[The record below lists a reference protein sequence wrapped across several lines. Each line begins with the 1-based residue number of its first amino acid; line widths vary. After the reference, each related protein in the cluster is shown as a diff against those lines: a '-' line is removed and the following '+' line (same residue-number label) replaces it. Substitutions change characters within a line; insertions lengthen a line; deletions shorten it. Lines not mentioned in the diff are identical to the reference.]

1 MKLVDPDGEAIY
13 AYDEKTQLAIM
24 GYMKKLFGETNIF
37 KFKTNGNLEINHK
50 EFRKY
55 YKTATDDQKKL
66 LDGFNEAIRSSKVAT
81 VKIQDN
87 DNYFSFQASNDKYI
101 ADYKFKTESGCTS
114 IEYLLFFG
122 YAICIND
129 KGIDANLLSAGTDES
144 GNNLMI
150 VPPVSSTFVHE
161 TLDEFLN
168 FLVKEKTTTKSK
180 NIDKVDY
187 QNTALRILGI
197 KERDGSDHNY

>member
-1 MKLVDPDGEAIY
+1 MRSKRAFLYADFTPFSRPSSTGKELDEETGFGYFGARYYDPTLLTSWTAVDPMSDKYPSLSPYNYCAWNPMKLVDPDGEAIY

-101 ADYKFKTESGCTS
+101 QVSQ
-114 IEYLLFFG
+114 
-122 YAICIND
+122 
-129 KGIDANLLSAGTDES
+129 
-144 GNNLMI
+144 
-150 VPPVSSTFVHE
+150 VP
-161 TLDEFLN
+161 
-168 FLVKEKTTTKSK
+168 
-180 NIDKVDY
+180 
-187 QNTALRILGI
+187 
-197 KERDGSDHNY
+197 